1 MMAAWALILGGVFR
15 IVGEVLEILA
25 GGPTAASGTLAGV
38 ALVMIAIGFTGLWPD
53 ARQSRLGRVAVVMIG
68 AGALGF
74 TLVAAWSVSQGAL
87 PVGAVARTS
96 GFVAAAMTTLIGALA
111 LAAWL
116 MSSPAYP
123 RWIGIV
129 MSVSIGLSLVSS
141 FVAFPALVQ
150 PLIDMVMAL
159 TFIQLGLSI
168 RERKRKPTPQ

>member
-1 MMAAWALILGGVFR
+1 MIAAWALIVGGGVR

-25 GGPTAASGTLAGV
+25 GRPTPASGTLAGV
-38 ALVMIAIGFTGLWPD
+38 ALVMVAAGFAGLWPE
-53 ARQSRLGRVAVVMIG
+53 ARQSRLGRAAVMLVG

-74 TLVAAWSVSQGAL
+74 TLVAAWSIGQGTL
-87 PVGAVARTS
+87 PVATVARTP
-96 GFVAAAMTTLIGALA
+96 GFIVAAAITLAGAVA

-116 MSSPAYP
+116 IGSPAYP

-141 FVAFPALVQ
+141 FVAFPALIQ

-159 TFIQLGLSI
+159 TFIQLGLSM
-168 RERKRKPTPQ
+168 RERRKIG